1 MTPSPHPKVQ
11 AAYERYARLLE
22 TMHRANGWG
31 ETRRFAGRSAG
42 LRLERIEKATGTA
55 VTEVTRCSTVS
66 TKSERPNGA
75 MAC

>member
-31 ETRRFAGRSAG
+31 ETRGSPVAPPDSASNES
-42 LRLERIEKATGTA
+42 RKRQ
-55 VTEVTRCSTVS
+55 V
-66 TKSERPNGA
+66 PQ
-75 MAC
+75 